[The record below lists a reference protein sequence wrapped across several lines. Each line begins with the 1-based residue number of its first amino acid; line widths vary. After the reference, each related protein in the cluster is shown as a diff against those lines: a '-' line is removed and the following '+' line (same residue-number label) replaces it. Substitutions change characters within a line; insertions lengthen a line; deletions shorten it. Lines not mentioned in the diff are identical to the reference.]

1 MSAKVAINIVTW
13 NGLRYLPE
21 LLESLDAQTYRDFV
35 VRVID
40 NGSDDG
46 TVEYL
51 AGERP
56 DIMLVRNVKNH
67 GFAAAHNQAI
77 RYALDRWGVD
87 ELADR
92 YVLVANQDL
101 ILEPDY
107 LEKMVSEADH
117 HPQFGSFSGKLL
129 RAYGENMNDE
139 YLKETVRSDRIDTT
153 GLRANRWR
161 RFTDRGA
168 GELDKAQYDEDQD
181 VFGVSGALAFYRASA
196 LADACCR
203 GEYFDEDF
211 FSYKEDVDLAWR
223 LRNLGWGA
231 LYVPQAVAYHHRG
244 IYGKEKVGLAGRIKD
259 RRAKRPYF
267 AALSTR
273 NHWLAIMK
281 NERWFNAVL
290 AFPLVAP
297 LELGRIC
304 YLVIFEP
311 RTLWVIPS
319 AIKLAPKI
327 ISKRRETLKRTKS
340 KASELR
346 GWFR

>member
-1 MSAKVAINIVTW
+1 MSARVAINIVTW

-21 LLESLDAQTYRDFV
+21 LLESIDAQTYRDFV

-77 RYALDRWGVD
+77 RYALDRWD
-87 ELADR
+87 ANELAEQ
-92 YVLVANQDL
+92 YTLITNQDIL
-101 ILEPDY
+101 LEPDF
-107 LEKMVSEADH
+107 LERLVAEADRN
-117 HPQFGSFSGKLL
+117 PQFGAFSGKLL

-168 GELDKAQYDEDQD
+168 GELDKGQYDQEVD
-181 VFGVSGALAFYRASA
+181 VFGVSGALALYRASA

-203 GEYFDEDF
+203 GEYFDEVF
-211 FSYKEDVDLAWR
+211 FSYREDVDLAWR

-231 LYVPQAVAYHHRG
+231 RYVPEAVAYHHRG
-244 IYGKEKVGLAGRIKD
+244 IYGKEKVGWLGRIKD
-259 RRAKRPYF
+259 RRKKRPYF

-273 NHWLAIMK
+273 NHWLAILK
-281 NERWFNAVL
+281 NERWLNAVL
-290 AFPLVAP
+290 ALPLVVP

-304 YLVIFEP
+304 YLAVFET
-311 RTLWVIPS
+311 RSLWVVPS
-319 AIKLAPKI
+319 FIKLTPRI
-327 ISKRRETLKRTKS
+327 LSKRRKTLKRSKS
-340 KASELR
+340 KAAELR
-346 GWFR
+346 KWFK